1 MKAILALRKM
11 GFNGEEIA
19 AMPEAQAVAYLDAYG
34 EIVNPG
40 SGTTYRVKRNAGKGR
55 SRRGHR

>member
-1 MKAILALRKM
+1 M